1 MRNSFP
7 FNLKSFRILIL
18 LTLSL
23 AAQAFLDASPFFW
36 KVEKEGG
43 VSYLMGT
50 IHSSHPDV
58 RNIPDPVMEAL
69 TQSRVFLPE
78 LDLSYENMGR
88 MTAAAF
94 NFGGE
99 PWEEKIPERLHS
111 RLRSAA
117 ERIGLPEFMLRN
129 LAFEMIPIFFALPP
143 DEDFF
148 QVMDVRLY
156 REARER
162 EIDIVALETIDE
174 QLAVFRNLENATIIE
189 LIEEA
194 LDEVEQGYPQ
204 YRRLIEAYASGRES
218 VILEIIGEL
227 KEKGTET
234 YVEALLDQR
243 NQTMTE
249 RALPLLEEGGA
260 FVAVGLAHLLGPG
273 GMIEMIQAQGYTI
286 TRLSGE

>member
-7 FNLKSFRILIL
+7 FNLKPFRILIL
-18 LTLSL
+18 LTLSFAAPVCL
-23 AAQAFLDASPFFW
+23 AASHFFW
-36 KVEKEGG
+36 EVEKEGS
-43 VSYLMGT
+43 VSYFMGT

-78 LDLSYENMGR
+78 LDLSYENIGR

-99 PWEEKIPERLHS
+99 PWEERIPERLHS

-117 ERIGLPEFMLRN
+117 ERVGLPEFMLRN
-129 LAFEMIPIFFALPP
+129 LAFEMIPVFFALPP

-273 GMIEMIQAQGYTI
+273 GMIELIQAHGYTV
-286 TRLSGE
+286 TRLNGE